1 MKSVQVKVISQEG
14 TCAYNH
20 KVGDSWV
27 CGSTTP
33 GGMCASAYAAFYPT
47 IRALA
52 AGGKFE
58 WGNADGSVDMCCP
71 DHKNPLVVRMTPLA

>member
-1 MKSVQVKVISQEG
+1 MKDVKVTVVSQKG

-33 GGMCASAYAAFYPT
+33 GGMCATAYSTIYPT
-47 IRALA
+47 IRALR
-52 AGGKFE
+52 AGGSFDS
-58 WGNADGSVDMCCP
+58 GNEDGSVDLCCP
-71 DHKNPLVVRMTPLA
+71 DHLNPVVMRLQRVE